1 MISLNSR
8 LIETNP
14 VLKLAFQFSLEII
27 EFCSILE
34 SQKRFVVAKQLLKSG
49 TSIGANISEAQNAES
64 KADFIHKMKIAI
76 KERSETNYW
85 LLLCQKAYNL
95 NETIG
100 LLQQTDQLY
109 RLLSKI
115 ITTAKKSLTKS
126 S

>member
-1 MISLNSR
+1 MVSLNSK
-8 LIETNP
+8 LIENNP
-14 VLKLAFQFSLEII
+14 VLKLAFQFSVDII
-27 EFCSILE
+27 EFCSRLE
-34 SQKRFVVAKQLLKSG
+34 SQKRYVVAKQLLKAA

-76 KERSETNYW
+76 KECSETNYW
-85 LLLCQKAYNL
+85 LLLCQKGYNL

-115 ITTAKKSLTKS
+115 ITTTKKSLTKNT
-126 S
+126 